1 MSKLDNL
8 VRSKGYKNFMSK
20 LYGWGAAVV
29 IVGALFKINH
39 WPGGTIMLIIGMG
52 VETLIFF
59 LSAFEPPHVEWDWSL
74 AYPELAGMKEGEEGL
89 EGEEVED
96 GEGVVKPAIS
106 KDPLTA
112 QLDKML
118 EDARISPDL
127 IDRLGAGMQN
137 LADSANSMNSMATA
151 TAASDKFIS
160 NMDNAADAAGELA
173 GAYRKTADY
182 INNDTHMSAE
192 YSESLK
198 DATSAVSNLANIY
211 KETAATLTTGD
222 VSYVA
227 EMKKMSASLASINA
241 MYEMQ
246 LQNSTDQIN
255 ATKEIQE
262 RINGM
267 VGNFAD
273 SAEGV
278 LKYKEQVDA
287 LTRKVSELNNIY
299 GNMLAAMQTRL

>member
-39 WPGGTIMLIIGMG
+39 WPGGTVMLIIGMG
-52 VETLIFF
+52 VETIIFF

-74 AYPELAGMKEGEEGL
+74 AYPELAGMKEGE
-89 EGEEVED
+89 GEAETDENGEVIE
-96 GEGVVKPAIS
+96 KPAVS

-118 EDARISPDL
+118 EDAKISPDL

-137 LADSANSMNSMATA
+137 LADSANSMNNMATA
-151 TAASDKFIS
+151 TAASDKFVS
-160 NMDNAADAAGELA
+160 NMDSAADAAGELA
-173 GAYRKTADY
+173 VSYRKTAEY
-182 INNDTHMSAE
+182 INNDTHMSSA

-198 DATSAVSNLANIY
+198 DATNAVSNLANIY

-222 VSYVA
+222 VSYVE

-267 VGNFAD
+267 IGNFAD